1 MTPVFHNAKD
11 GIVQTFAAFFISASL
26 EEAATLAVM
35 RQAQSM
41 TALEHS

>member
-26 EEAATLAVM
+26 EEAATLADM
-35 RQAQSM
+35 RQAQST
-41 TALEHS
+41 TAPEHS